1 MFEYF
6 SLSAIVFVSV
16 LCFSQAIDDEP
27 IFSKFKNDKQM
38 LETILRM
45 EAKMDQWDKERKF
58 FEENVLAILE
68 HRRREMQE
76 KFLKQDEKLE
86 NIFEDFK
93 GISGDRQI
101 WTLQLENITGSVITT
116 PKIAFNAYT
125 ISSRSYDIN
134 SPVKFPNVLLD
145 IGDGYDKS
153 TGIFTA
159 PVAGLYFFSAHIC
172 NYDKGYMIISIIHEV
187 TAVATSTEDEIC
199 SSVSAPAM
207 MKIGEKV
214 SIQYVYHSGNLK
226 ENTIY
231 RWPSF
236 AGVLLHV

>member
-1 MFEYF
+1 
-6 SLSAIVFVSV
+6 
-16 LCFSQAIDDEP
+16 
-27 IFSKFKNDKQM
+27 M
-38 LETILRM
+38 LETMVRM
-45 EAKMDQWDKERKF
+45 EAKMDQWDKERKI

-68 HRRREMQE
+68 HRREEMQE
-76 KFLKQDEKLE
+76 KFLKQNEKLE
-86 NIFEDFK
+86 NIFENFK
-93 GISGDRQI
+93 GNSGNRRN
-101 WTLQLENITGSVITT
+101 WTIQLKNITGSVITT

-125 ISSRSYDIN
+125 ISSGSYGIN
-134 SPVKFPNVLLD
+134 TPVKFPNVLLN

-159 PVAGLYFFSAHIC
+159 PVTGLYFFSAHIC
-172 NYDKGYMIISIIHEV
+172 NYDKGYMIISFIHEG
-187 TAVATSTEDEIC
+187 TAVATTTEYENSGESC

-214 SIQYVYHSGNLK
+214 STKSVYHSSKLK
-226 ENTIY
+226 ANTIY